1 MSTAY
6 QTAIYANKVPPN
18 GGHGD
23 YNSSVHLHAISGS
36 ISTWALGDT
45 ISVGLLPRNAV
56 VVSAS
61 VKAASQLDSNGT
73 PTLTLDLGVTGTAQ
87 LFKAAISTV
96 GRAAGVTADQTL
108 AAAGVL
114 YKNLSGA
121 DIAVLCTVHAAAAT
135 AVAGTLEFDLEYYVE
150 DTTGS
155 NP

>member
-6 QTAIYANKVPPN
+6 STSLYANKVPAN
-18 GGHGD
+18 GGFGPND
-23 YNSSVHLHAISGS
+23 SSVHLHAISGS
-36 ISTWALGDT
+36 ISTWALNDT
-45 ISVGLLPRNAV
+45 INVGYLPRNAV

-61 VKAASQLDSNGT
+61 IKAASQLDSNGA
-73 PTLTLDLGVTGTAQ
+73 PTLTLDLGVVSATQ

-108 AAAGVL
+108 AATGVL
-114 YKNLSGA
+114 YKNTTGA
-121 DIAVLCTVHAAAAT
+121 DVAVLCTVHAAAAT

-150 DTTGS
+150 STTAS